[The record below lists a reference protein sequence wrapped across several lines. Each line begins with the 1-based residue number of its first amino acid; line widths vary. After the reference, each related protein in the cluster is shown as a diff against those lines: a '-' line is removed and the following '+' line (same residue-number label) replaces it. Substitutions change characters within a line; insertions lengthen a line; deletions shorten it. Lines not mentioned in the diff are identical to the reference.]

1 MAYMELNFPPLIAN
15 THTHTHATVPEGE
28 TVIVGEGVA
37 VEPVVVETETPT
49 GIMVTSQGLAEVGV
63 VLRKEL
69 CVCM

>member
-1 MAYMELNFPPLIAN
+1 M
-15 THTHTHATVPEGE
+15 
-28 TVIVGEGVA
+28 IVGEGVA